1 MNTFTG
7 HRSFAAGAW
16 HLLGRH
22 FIFYFIAKVR
32 REGRVHRELSASL
45 RLFLSLS
52 FSLSLSISNA
62 LFLKEMKNFMSYFLF
77 NFFRFFLCTPL
88 PTPHLRKWAC
98 AWPAAKLIMDE
109 RSASCRIVSRRLAS
123 RRNVAQLTLFLIPEL
138 PTFGRR

>member
-52 FSLSLSISNA
+52 LSFFVDFQRT
-62 LFLKEMKNFMSYFLF
+62 FLKEMKNFMSYFLF

-88 PTPHLRKWAC
+88 LSPHLRKWAC

-109 RSASCRIVSRRLAS
+109 RSASCRIVSPRLAS

>member
-7 HRSFAAGAW
+7 HRSSAAGAW

-32 REGRVHRELSASL
+32 REGRVHWELSASL
-45 RLFLSLS
+45 RLSFPLSLS
-52 FSLSLSISNA
+52 LFVDFQRT
-62 LFLKEMKNFMSYFLF
+62 FLKEMKNFMSYFLF
-77 NFFRFFLCTPL
+77 NFFLFFFFLLCHF
-88 PTPHLRKWAC
+88 PHLRKWAC

-109 RSASCRIVSRRLAS
+109 RSASCRIVSP
-123 RRNVAQLTLFLIPEL
+123 RNVAQLTLFLIPEL